1 MRDLFKTLDKLKTET
16 AMEYCDEFDGIK
28 SILEYCNKQLKPFNK
43 LHFRGGNESFINE
56 LVRRLQEYFVQR
68 ELVDNENKTP
78 LPDMAKIQ
86 KLRKILMFLM
96 LNTDATFKY
105 NLKDDPE
112 LVHVLEICPLMPKF
126 LLVTLVWE
134 LHLDQ
139 FFNEMLSYAPCWFT
153 FQYFEP
159 ATDSLKYID
168 DAFEVL
174 DKVGALLKSIFISI
188 TRSELRLMDNVD
200 TRIIHNKLYDYAMNL
215 LRLFYTPDSE
225 KFKNFT
231 KKQSYKYAG
240 FALKHLL
247 ELVLY
252 SFDVYENDEKSN
264 PAEDWREYNV
274 CNQLLKKSEVGKETK
289 HLKEQQLKIIAAL
302 LNALQ
307 TQVMLV
313 KIDIFIYWVEIDLN
327 DKENLQEVI
336 GTMAFRVGERM
347 ISNKTFGH
355 DVQQQL
361 KVIEIRPK
369 TLEEMT
375 RDATIGDILNTL
387 DNGEID
393 YNIKKLWFNE
403 LLNRTVALGNEECL
417 QSIKQ
422 NIKLMT
428 VEHCLQILDFIKLE
442 ILRNHHENQI
452 DSVEDI
458 KPNMDSMDIDPE
470 DYEELSELIL
480 KALENYNT
488 EQLLEVLNYQGKL
501 YGFNTSLFARPEISS
516 RVTEFL
522 NKYNGGSSTFD
533 VQQFLILSFE
543 NAEMTWQKFFDM
555 ACHNLALITNYCIT
569 VKQCRPLSN
578 NYFIPRLLAAFNEL
592 PSLEQRYFP
601 ALLCEIY
608 FTLYYPDNKT
618 EFLKQV
624 IHKHVNQ
631 YLDHQQFDHLL
642 PLAKCLN
649 IIGSYGESQ
658 SNKPLN
664 FGEITAPVLLMAAQI
679 MDKARWDLITYSD
692 VRDEIVREC
701 IQFIQKTSK
710 KFLPNATEKDR
721 KWITKVIKDSYK
733 PLTQYYFQKYSLTP
747 DQIPIEFDRF
757 LIRLDIEDKSEAEM
771 FLIINYVRCTMKETE
786 WLARSERL
794 LPHISDVMII
804 LSGVVNETENPN
816 SINNYRHCLSNYAN
830 IVQKFLLP
838 QIEDENKKIEKL
850 EIKVLK
856 IISSAPEQIYEE
868 TFMSFES
875 LLLEIMKKC
884 GRPLEENIT
893 KNIRKFV
900 ENMKECSAKHIFLDK
915 FQGLITELA

>member
-1 MRDLFKTLDKLKTET
+1 MRDLFKTLDRLKTET
-16 AMEYCDEFDGIK
+16 AMEYCDEYDGIK
-28 SILEYCNKQLKPFNK
+28 SIMEYCNKHLKPFNK

-56 LVRRLQEYFVQR
+56 LVRRLQDYLVER
-68 ELVDNENKTP
+68 ELVDTEKIP
-78 LPDMAKIQ
+78 LPDKEKHQ

-96 LNTDATFKY
+96 LNTDATYKY
-105 NLKDDPE
+105 NLKDDVE

-126 LLVTLVWE
+126 LTVTLVWE
-134 LHLDQ
+134 LHLDE
-139 FFNEMLSYAPCWFT
+139 FFYEMLSYAPCWFT

-174 DKVGALLKSIFISI
+174 VKVKNLLQSICISM

-231 KKQSYKYAG
+231 RKKSYKYAG

-252 SFDVYENDEKSN
+252 TFDVYENAEKAN
-264 PAEDWREYNV
+264 PAEDWRVYNI
-274 CNQLLKKSEVGKETK
+274 CNQLLKKTEDVKETK
-289 HLKEQQLKIIAAL
+289 YLKEQQLKIITAL

-327 DKENLQEVI
+327 DKENLQEVV

-347 ISNKTFGH
+347 LRNRDFGH

-369 TLEEMT
+369 TLEEIIH
-375 RDATIGDILNTL
+375 DATIGEILNAL
-387 DNGEID
+387 DNSALD
-393 YNIKKLWFNE
+393 YNIRKAWFDE

-442 ILRNHHENQI
+442 IRRNYQETENESL
-452 DSVEDI
+452 DDL
-458 KPNMDSMDIDPE
+458 KPNLDNMDIDPE
-470 DYEELSELIL
+470 DYEELGELIL
-480 KALENYNT
+480 KALENYNK
-488 EQLLEVLNYQGKL
+488 EQLIVVLNYQSKL
-501 YGFNTSLFARPEISS
+501 YGFNTTLFARPDISS
-516 RVTEFL
+516 RITEFF
-522 NKYNGGSSTFD
+522 NKYNGESSTFD
-533 VQQFLILSFE
+533 IQQFLILSFE
-543 NAEMTWQKFFDM
+543 NGEMAWQKFFNM
-555 ACHNLALITNYCIT
+555 ASHNLALITNYCYT
-569 VKQCRPLSN
+569 VKLSRPLSN
-578 NYFIPRLLAAFNEL
+578 NYFISHLLAAFNEL
-592 PSLEQRYFP
+592 TSLEQRFFP

-618 EFLKQV
+618 EFLKKI

-631 YLDHQQFDHLL
+631 YLDQQQFEHLL
-642 PLAKCLN
+642 PLVKCLN
-649 IIGSYGESQ
+649 LIGSYGESQ

-838 QIEDENKKIEKL
+838 QIEDDNKKIEKL

-868 TFMSFES
+868 TFMSFEP
-875 LLLEIMKKC
+875 LLLEIIQKC
-884 GRPLEENIT
+884 GQPLEENIR

-900 ENMKECSAKHIFLDK
+900 ENMKDCSAKQIFLDK
-915 FQGLITELA
+915 FQSLITELA

>member
-1 MRDLFKTLDKLKTET
+1 MQD
-16 AMEYCDEFDGIK
+16 Y
-28 SILEYCNKQLKPFNK
+28 
-43 LHFRGGNESFINE
+43 
-56 LVRRLQEYFVQR
+56 LVER
-68 ELVDNENKTP
+68 ELLDTEHKKP
-78 LPDMAKIQ
+78 LPEKEKLQ
-86 KLRKILMFLM
+86 KLRKIFMFLM
-96 LNTDATFKY
+96 LNTDATYKY

-159 ATDSLKYID
+159 ATDSLKFID

-174 DKVGALLKSIFISI
+174 DKVAGLLKSLFISI

-247 ELVLY
+247 ELVLFT
-252 SFDVYENDEKSN
+252 FDVYENSEKCN
-264 PAEDWREYNV
+264 PAEEWREYNV
-274 CNQLLKKSEVGKETK
+274 CKQLLKKVEDVKETK
-289 HLKEQQLKIIAAL
+289 NLKEQQLKIITAL

-347 ISNKTFGH
+347 LSNKTFGH

-361 KVIEIRPK
+361 KVVEIRPK
-369 TLEEMT
+369 TLEEII
-375 RDATIGDILNTL
+375 RDATIGEILNTL
-387 DNGEID
+387 DNTSLV
-393 YNIKKLWFNE
+393 YNIRKAWFDE
-403 LLNRTVALGNEECL
+403 LINRTVALGNEECL

-428 VEHCLQILDFIKLE
+428 VEHCLQILDYIKLE
-442 ILRNHHENQI
+442 IQRNYQENQ
-452 DSVEDI
+452 DESLDDL
-458 KPNMDSMDIDPE
+458 KANLANMDIDPE
-470 DYEELSELIL
+470 DYEELTELIL
-480 KALENYNT
+480 KAMDNYNKD
-488 EQLLEVLNYQGKL
+488 QILVILNYQCKL
-501 YGFNTSLFARPEISS
+501 YGFNTTLFARAEISS
-516 RVTEFL
+516 RITEFL
-522 NKYNGGSSTFD
+522 NKYNADSSSFD

-543 NAEMTWQKFFDM
+543 NAELAWQKFFDM
-555 ACHNLALITNYCIT
+555 ACHNLLLITNYCNT
-569 VKQCRPLSN
+569 VKSCRPLSN
-578 NYFIPRLLAAFNEL
+578 NYFIPHLLAAFNEL
-592 PSLEQRYFP
+592 TSLEQRYFP

-618 EFLKQV
+618 EFLKKI

-631 YLDHQQFDHLL
+631 YLDQQQFEHLL
-642 PLAKCLN
+642 PLVKCLN
-649 IIGSYGESQ
+649 LIGSYGESQ

-710 KFLPNATEKDR
+710 KFLPNATEKG
-721 KWITKVIKDSYK
+721 KLK
-733 PLTQYYFQKYSLTP
+733 
-747 DQIPIEFDRF
+747 EF
-757 LIRLDIEDKSEAEM
+757 S
-771 FLIINYVRCTMKETE
+771 
-786 WLARSERL
+786 
-794 LPHISDVMII
+794 
-804 LSGVVNETENPN
+804 
-816 SINNYRHCLSNYAN
+816 
-830 IVQKFLLP
+830 KF
-838 QIEDENKKIEKL
+838 
-850 EIKVLK
+850 
-856 IISSAPEQIYEE
+856 
-868 TFMSFES
+868 
-875 LLLEIMKKC
+875 
-884 GRPLEENIT
+884 
-893 KNIRKFV
+893 
-900 ENMKECSAKHIFLDK
+900 
-915 FQGLITELA
+915 

>member
-1 MRDLFKTLDKLKTET
+1 MQD
-16 AMEYCDEFDGIK
+16 Y
-28 SILEYCNKQLKPFNK
+28 
-43 LHFRGGNESFINE
+43 
-56 LVRRLQEYFVQR
+56 LVER
-68 ELVDNENKTP
+68 ELLDTEHKKP
-78 LPDMAKIQ
+78 LPEKEKLQ
-86 KLRKILMFLM
+86 KLRKIFMFLM
-96 LNTDATFKY
+96 LNTDATYKY

-159 ATDSLKYID
+159 ATDSLKFID

-174 DKVGALLKSIFISI
+174 DKVAGLLKSLFISI

-247 ELVLY
+247 ELVLFT
-252 SFDVYENDEKSN
+252 FDVYENSEKCN
-264 PAEDWREYNV
+264 PAEEWREYNV
-274 CNQLLKKSEVGKETK
+274 CKQLLKKVEDVKETK
-289 HLKEQQLKIIAAL
+289 NLKEQQLKIITAL

-347 ISNKTFGH
+347 LSNKTFGH

-369 TLEEMT
+369 TLEEII
-375 RDATIGDILNTL
+375 RDATIGEILNTL
-387 DNGEID
+387 DNTSLD
-393 YNIKKLWFNE
+393 YNIRKAWFDE

-428 VEHCLQILDFIKLE
+428 VEHCLQILDYIKLE
-442 ILRNHHENQI
+442 IQRNYQENQ
-452 DSVEDI
+452 DESLDDL
-458 KPNMDSMDIDPE
+458 KANLANMDIDPE
-470 DYEELSELIL
+470 DYEELTELIL
-480 KALENYNT
+480 KAMDNYNKD
-488 EQLLEVLNYQGKL
+488 QILVILNYQCKL
-501 YGFNTSLFARPEISS
+501 YGFNITLFARAEISS
-516 RVTEFL
+516 RITEFL
-522 NKYNGGSSTFD
+522 NKYNADSSSFD

-543 NAEMTWQKFFDM
+543 NAELAWQKFFDM
-555 ACHNLALITNYCIT
+555 ACHNLLLITNYCNT
-569 VKQCRPLSN
+569 VKSCRPLSN
-578 NYFIPRLLAAFNEL
+578 NYFIPHLLAAFNEL
-592 PSLEQRYFP
+592 TSLEQRYFP

-618 EFLKQV
+618 EFLKKI

-631 YLDHQQFDHLL
+631 YLDQQQFEHLL
-642 PLAKCLN
+642 PLVKCLN
-649 IIGSYGESQ
+649 LIGSYGESQ

-710 KFLPNATEKDR
+710 KFLPNATEKG
-721 KWITKVIKDSYK
+721 KLK
-733 PLTQYYFQKYSLTP
+733 
-747 DQIPIEFDRF
+747 EF
-757 LIRLDIEDKSEAEM
+757 S
-771 FLIINYVRCTMKETE
+771 
-786 WLARSERL
+786 
-794 LPHISDVMII
+794 
-804 LSGVVNETENPN
+804 
-816 SINNYRHCLSNYAN
+816 
-830 IVQKFLLP
+830 KF
-838 QIEDENKKIEKL
+838 
-850 EIKVLK
+850 
-856 IISSAPEQIYEE
+856 
-868 TFMSFES
+868 
-875 LLLEIMKKC
+875 
-884 GRPLEENIT
+884 
-893 KNIRKFV
+893 
-900 ENMKECSAKHIFLDK
+900 
-915 FQGLITELA
+915 